1 MSLLELFERSLKRFE
16 DEKEPITLSLA
27 VVIQKKIDD
36 GLNEEFE
43 EFHEWFRQSFYDVKG
58 NQLFYFRMPMVDES
72 PLIYGEKPRVLLL
85 NGPYIGEDC

>member
-1 MSLLELFERSLKRFE
+1 MSLLELFNQSLKRFE

-43 EFHEWFRQSFYDVKG
+43 EFYEWFRKKLLRCKRESIV
-58 NQLFYFRMPMVDES
+58 LF
-72 PLIYGEKPRVLLL
+72 
-85 NGPYIGEDC
+85 